1 MFLFIEPGLPNS
13 SFHFLHPIPDYKSLI
28 HIIHFISFHLFLGSI
43 FLFNSISFIY
53 VCCCCLSFHCKIQR
67 IVCND
72 YGLCPLF
79 LPRSFIASGLGL
91 NMFIQFELTLKIRT
105 QVHFSTCGNQVSL
118 MLLIE
123 DIFFSPKLTGWVYL
137 DLFLSS
143 LFCYAS
149 LFVCF
154 HASILLFWLL
164 SLCNISLMWF
174 LISCLTFPEWFWSM
188 HVLCFVLI
196 LECFKNCSVTNMIWI
211 IKVVVSLYL
220 KMSQ

>member
-13 SFHFLHPIPDYKSLI
+13 SFHFLYPIPDYKSLI

-53 VCCCCLSFHCKIQR
+53 VCCCCLSFHCKIQK

-105 QVHFSTCGNQVSL
+105 QVHFSTCENQVSL

-123 DIFFSPKLTGWVYL
+123 DIFFLQ
-137 DLFLSS
+137 S
-143 LFCYAS
+143 LLAGCIWTY
-149 LFVCF
+149 
-154 HASILLFWLL
+154 FWAPYSAMLV
-164 SLCNISLMWF
+164 SLCVFMPVYYFSDY
-174 LISCLTFPEWFWSM
+174 CR
-188 HVLCFVLI
+188 FVI
-196 LECFKNCSVTNMIWI
+196 
-211 IKVVVSLYL
+211 
-220 KMSQ
+220 